1 MKKVLFS
8 ISFVLFIAGAFAQ
21 SGNSSKINEGII
33 TYTVEWK
40 LPQQMQAMAA
50 NFPKELTVY
59 FKGDSSSLKTQSPMY
74 SSTNILN
81 LKKDY
86 ERLLL
91 DIPIA
96 GKKISVRF
104 TPEDQDQM
112 QANMPDLTG
121 KASSETKTIA
131 GYTALKYEMTEKKSN
146 QNFEAWFTKDA
157 EIIPNS
163 LSRFFD
169 QNLGFPLEFT
179 TFMNGLSLKAI
190 VKEVKSTPVPAG
202 SFSASA
208 DYEEITFQQL
218 MQMQRGR

>member
-1 MKKVLFS
+1 
-8 ISFVLFIAGAFAQ
+8 
-21 SGNSSKINEGII
+21 
-33 TYTVEWK
+33 
-40 LPQQMQAMAA
+40 
-50 NFPKELTVY
+50 
-59 FKGDSSSLKTQSPMY
+59 MY

-91 DIPIA
+91 DIPMA

-112 QANMPDLTG
+112 QANMPELTSKPG
-121 KASSETKTIA
+121 SETKTIA

-146 QNFEAWFTKDA
+146 QNFEAWFTKDT

-169 QNLGFPLEFT
+169 QSLGFPLEFT
-179 TFMNGLSLKAI
+179 TFMNGLSLKAL
-190 VKEVKSTPVPAG
+190 VKEIKSATVPAG

-208 DYEEITFQQL
+208 DYEEMTLQQL

>member
-1 MKKVLFS
+1 MKKILFC
-8 ISFVLFIAGAFAQ
+8 ISFILFTAVAFAQ
-21 SGNSSKINEGII
+21 SANSGKINEGII
-33 TYTVEWK
+33 IYTVEWK

-91 DIPIA
+91 DIPMA

-112 QANMPDLTG
+112 QANMPELTSKPG
-121 KASSETKTIA
+121 SETKTIA

-146 QNFEAWFTKDA
+146 QNFEAWFTKDT

-169 QNLGFPLEFT
+169 QSLGFPLEFT
-179 TFMNGLSLKAI
+179 TFMNGLSLKAL
-190 VKEVKSTPVPAG
+190 VKEIKSATVPAG

-208 DYEEITFQQL
+208 DYEEMTFQQL

>member
-1 MKKVLFS
+1 MKKILFG
-8 ISFVLFIAGAFAQ
+8 ISFILFTAVAFAQ
-21 SGNSSKINEGII
+21 SDKGSKINEGII

-91 DIPIA
+91 DIPMA

-104 TPEDQDQM
+104 TPEDLDQM
-112 QANMPDLTG
+112 QANMPELTSKPG
-121 KASSETKTIA
+121 SETKSIA
-131 GYTALKYEMTEKKSN
+131 GYTALKYEMTESKSN

-169 QNLGFPLEFT
+169 QSLGFPLEFT
-179 TFMNGLSLKAI
+179 TFMNGLSLKAV
-190 VKEVKSTPVPAG
+190 VKEIKSTTVPAG

-208 DYEEITFQQL
+208 DYEEMTFQQL

>member
-1 MKKVLFS
+1 MKKILFS
-8 ISFVLFIAGAFAQ
+8 ISFILFTAVAFAQ
-21 SGNSSKINEGII
+21 SANSGKINEGII
-33 TYTVEWK
+33 IYTVEWK

-91 DIPIA
+91 DIPMA

-112 QANMPDLTG
+112 QANMPELTSKPG
-121 KASSETKTIA
+121 SETKTIA

-146 QNFEAWFTKDA
+146 QNFEAWFTKDT

-169 QNLGFPLEFT
+169 QSLGFPLEFT
-179 TFMNGLSLKAI
+179 TFMNGLSLKAL
-190 VKEVKSTPVPAG
+190 VKEIKSATVPAG

-208 DYEEITFQQL
+208 DYEEMTFQQL

>member
-1 MKKVLFS
+1 
-8 ISFVLFIAGAFAQ
+8 
-21 SGNSSKINEGII
+21 
-33 TYTVEWK
+33 
-40 LPQQMQAMAA
+40 
-50 NFPKELTVY
+50 
-59 FKGDSSSLKTQSPMY
+59 MY

-91 DIPIA
+91 DIPMA

-104 TPEDQDQM
+104 TPEDLDQM
-112 QANMPDLTG
+112 QANMPELTSKPG
-121 KASSETKTIA
+121 SETKSIA
-131 GYTALKYEMTEKKSN
+131 GYTALKYEMTESKSN

-169 QNLGFPLEFT
+169 QSLGFPLEFT
-179 TFMNGLSLKAI
+179 TFMNGLSLKAV
-190 VKEVKSTPVPAG
+190 VKEIKSTTVPAG

-208 DYEEITFQQL
+208 DYEEMTFQQL

>member
-1 MKKVLFS
+1 MKKILFG
-8 ISFVLFIAGAFAQ
+8 ISFILFTAVAFAQ
-21 SGNSSKINEGII
+21 SGKGSKINEGII

-40 LPQQMQAMAA
+40 LPQQMQAIAA

-91 DIPIA
+91 DIPMA

-104 TPEDQDQM
+104 TPEDLDQM
-112 QANMPDLTG
+112 QANMPELTSKPG
-121 KASSETKTIA
+121 SETKSIA
-131 GYTALKYEMTEKKSN
+131 GYIALKYEMTESKSN

-169 QNLGFPLEFT
+169 QSLGFPLEFT
-179 TFMNGLSLKAI
+179 TFMNGLSLKAV
-190 VKEVKSTPVPAG
+190 VKEIKSTTVPAG

-208 DYEEITFQQL
+208 DYEEMTFQQL

>member
-1 MKKVLFS
+1 MKKILFG
-8 ISFVLFIAGAFAQ
+8 ISFILFTAVAFAQ
-21 SGNSSKINEGII
+21 SDKGSKINEGII

-40 LPQQMQAMAA
+40 LPQQMQAIAA

-91 DIPIA
+91 DIPMA

-104 TPEDQDQM
+104 TPEDLDQM
-112 QANMPDLTG
+112 QANMPELTSKPG
-121 KASSETKTIA
+121 SETKSIA
-131 GYTALKYEMTEKKSN
+131 GYTALKYEMTENKSN

-169 QNLGFPLEFT
+169 QSLGFPLEFT
-179 TFMNGLSLKAI
+179 TFMNGLSLKAV
-190 VKEVKSTPVPAG
+190 VKEIKSTTVPAG

-208 DYEEITFQQL
+208 DYEEMTFQQL

>member
-1 MKKVLFS
+1 MKKILFG
-8 ISFVLFIAGAFAQ
+8 ISFILFTAVAFAQ
-21 SGNSSKINEGII
+21 SGKGSKINEGII

-91 DIPIA
+91 DIPMA

-104 TPEDQDQM
+104 TPEDLDQM
-112 QANMPDLTG
+112 QANMPELTSKPG
-121 KASSETKTIA
+121 SETKSIA
-131 GYTALKYEMTEKKSN
+131 GYTALKYEMTESKSN

-169 QNLGFPLEFT
+169 QSLGFPLEFT
-179 TFMNGLSLKAI
+179 TFMNGLSLKAV
-190 VKEVKSTPVPAG
+190 VKEIKSTTVPAG

-208 DYEEITFQQL
+208 DYEEMTFQQL

>member
-1 MKKVLFS
+1 MKKILFG
-8 ISFVLFIAGAFAQ
+8 ISFILFTAVAFAQ
-21 SGNSSKINEGII
+21 SGKGSKINEGII

-91 DIPIA
+91 DIPMA

-104 TPEDQDQM
+104 TPEDLDQM
-112 QANMPDLTG
+112 QANMPELTSKPG
-121 KASSETKTIA
+121 SETKSIA

-169 QNLGFPLEFT
+169 QSLGFPLEFT
-179 TFMNGLSLKAI
+179 TFMNGLSLKAV
-190 VKEVKSTPVPAG
+190 VKEIKSTTVPAG

-208 DYEEITFQQL
+208 DYEEMTFQQL

>member
-1 MKKVLFS
+1 MKKILFG
-8 ISFVLFIAGAFAQ
+8 ISFILFTAVAFAQ
-21 SGNSSKINEGII
+21 SANSGKINEGII
-33 TYTVEWK
+33 IYTVEWK

-91 DIPIA
+91 DIPMA

-112 QANMPDLTG
+112 QANMPELTSKPG
-121 KASSETKTIA
+121 SETKTIA

-146 QNFEAWFTKDA
+146 QNFEAWFTKDT

-169 QNLGFPLEFT
+169 QSLGFPLEFT
-179 TFMNGLSLKAI
+179 TFMNGLSLKAL
-190 VKEVKSTPVPAG
+190 VKEIKSATVPAG

-208 DYEEITFQQL
+208 DYEEMTFQQL

>member
-1 MKKVLFS
+1 MKKILFG
-8 ISFVLFIAGAFAQ
+8 ISFILFTAVAFAQ
-21 SGNSSKINEGII
+21 SDKGSKINEGII

-40 LPQQMQAMAA
+40 LPQQMQAIAA

-91 DIPIA
+91 DIPMA

-104 TPEDQDQM
+104 TPEDLDQM
-112 QANMPDLTG
+112 QANMPELTSKPG
-121 KASSETKTIA
+121 SETKSIA
-131 GYTALKYEMTEKKSN
+131 GYTALKYEMTESKSN

-169 QNLGFPLEFT
+169 QSLGFPLEFT
-179 TFMNGLSLKAI
+179 TFMNGLSLKAV
-190 VKEVKSTPVPAG
+190 VKEIKSTTVPAG

-208 DYEEITFQQL
+208 DYEEMTFQQL

>member
-1 MKKVLFS
+1 MKKTLLI
-8 ISFVLFIAGAFAQ
+8 ISFVLFTSSAFAQ
-21 SGNSSKINEGII
+21 LGNSSKITEGII
-33 TYTVEWK
+33 TYAVEWN

-59 FKGDSSSLKTQSPMY
+59 FKGDSSSLKTQSSMY

-91 DIPIA
+91 DIPMA
-96 GKKISVRF
+96 GKKFSVRF

-112 QANMPDLTG
+112 QANMPELTSKIG
-121 KASSETKTIA
+121 SETKTIA
-131 GYTALKYEMTEKKSN
+131 GYTVIKHEITEKKSN

-157 EIIPNS
+157 EIVPNS
-163 LSRFFD
+163 LSRYFD
-169 QNLGFPLEFT
+169 QSLGFPMEFT
-179 TFMNGLSLKAI
+179 TFMNGMSLKAM
-190 VKEVKSTPVPAG
+190 VKEIKSTPVPPG
-202 SFSASA
+202 SFSASS